1 MRGEKIMA
9 DNKVDHIKASVS
21 KFTEELKKYNVDVK
35 SWNVAVG
42 KSEEVTTLK
51 IAIEVAVK
59 KK

>member
-9 DNKVDHIKASVS
+9 DNKVDQIKASVA

-42 KSEEVTTLK
+42 KSEEGTTLK